1 MFVLD
6 LENVSFNRGD
16 KNILDDV
23 SMSFMDKKITVIIGP
38 SGSGKTTILKML
50 SNQVLCSSGFVKV
63 NGCDIKKLNNLEISI
78 FKKNIG
84 FLFQNGALFP
94 DLSVYDN
101 VAYPI
106 IEYTNFDKNIINDI
120 VLMKLQ
126 AVGLKKAG
134 DLMPYQLSLGM
145 MKRVAIARAIAL
157 DPFVLMYDEP
167 FAGQDPLSIKMLLKL
182 INSLNKFSRITT
194 IIVSHDIHESLSI
207 ADYVYVLNNKKII
220 GSGTPYSIRSSENKF
235 IRSFVNV
242 KFDF

>member
-1 MFVLD
+1 
-6 LENVSFNRGD
+6 
-16 KNILDDV
+16 
-23 SMSFMDKKITVIIGP
+23 MDQIDG
-38 SGSGKTTILKML
+38 
-50 SNQVLCSSGFVKV
+50 N
-63 NGCDIKKLNNLEISI
+63 
-78 FKKNIG
+78 
-84 FLFQNGALFP
+84 
-94 DLSVYDN
+94 
-101 VAYPI
+101 
-106 IEYTNFDKNIINDI
+106 I

-235 IRSFVNV
+235 IRSFVKV